1 MEYNLADLFESVVD
15 VVPDREALVYVDHP
29 GTGAERRLTYA
40 ELDAAANRIGHHLLD
55 SGVRPGEH
63 LGLHLYNGV
72 EYLQTVLGCLK
83 ARIVPVNVNYRYVE
97 EELVYLYRDADLVA
111 LVFDTEFSE
120 RVAGALPQVPELRH
134 LIRVGA
140 GPKASGPAA
149 SGPDASSRGGS
160 SAGGPG
166 PNASSADASG
176 PDASSPDGSGPDA
189 STAGAS
195 GPDASTAGRP
205 GPDASTADG
214 PGPDASTADG
224 PGPDASTADGPG
236 PDASTAD
243 GPGPDASTADGSG
256 PDASL
261 AAVPFAKAEAGGS
274 PARGFPARSAD
285 DQFIIYTGGTTG
297 LPKGVMWR
305 QEDLFFAGL
314 GGGAPTGEPVKKPEE
329 LAERVAAGGSGITFF
344 PTPPLMHGTSTLTAF
359 IGFYFGQRV
368 VVHRKF
374 VPEEVLRTVAKEKV
388 TSISLVGDAMLRPLI
403 DALQGPLKGTD
414 CSSVF
419 SVSSSGA
426 IMSDTVRGQFRA
438 LLPNAM
444 LLNNFGSSE
453 SGFNGTATDDSGP
466 ERGFRVRVN
475 SRTRV
480 VDPATHEPVAAGEVG
495 RVAQRG
501 HVPLGYYNDPAKTAE
516 TFFEKDGE
524 RWVLLGDMATV
535 DGDGVVIVLGRGSQ
549 CINTGGE
556 KVYPEEVE
564 QALKAH
570 PDVYDALV
578 AGVPDATWGNHVA
591 AVVQLR
597 TGAPQPSLDDIQTH
611 CRTRLAGYKIPRQLV
626 ITESVRRS
634 PSGKADYRWAR
645 DVAVAADG

>member
-15 VVPDREALVYVDHP
+15 VVPDREALVHLDHP

-40 ELDAAANRIGHHLLD
+40 ELDAAANRVAHHLID
-55 SGVRPGEH
+55 SGIRPGEH

-83 ARIVPVNVNYRYVE
+83 ARVVPVNVNYRYVE

-111 LVFDTEFSE
+111 LVFDGEFGD
-120 RVAGALPQVPELRH
+120 RVAAALPRAPKLRR
-134 LIRVGA
+134 LLRVGT
-140 GPKASGPAA
+140 AA
-149 SGPDASSRGGS
+149 EV
-160 SAGGPG
+160 PG
-166 PNASSADASG
+166 
-176 PDASSPDGSGPDA
+176 
-189 STAGAS
+189 
-195 GPDASTAGRP
+195 
-205 GPDASTADG
+205 
-214 PGPDASTADG
+214 
-224 PGPDASTADGPG
+224 
-236 PDASTAD
+236 
-243 GPGPDASTADGSG
+243 
-256 PDASL
+256 
-261 AAVPFAKAEAGGS
+261 AVPFTEAEAAAS
-274 PARGFPARSAD
+274 PERGFPARSGD

-297 LPKGVMWR
+297 MPKGVMWR

-314 GGGAPTGEPVKKPEE
+314 GGGAPTGEPVKTPGE
-329 LAERVAAGGSGITFF
+329 LAQRVAAGGSGITFF

-359 IGFYFGQRV
+359 IGFNFGQRV
-368 VVHRKF
+368 VLHRKF
-374 VPEEVLRTVAKEKV
+374 VPEEVLRTVEREKV

-403 DALQGPLKGTD
+403 DALAGPLKGTD
-414 CSSVF
+414 CSALF

-426 IMSDTVRGQFRA
+426 VMSETVRRQFRE
-438 LLPNAM
+438 LVPNAL

-453 SGFNGTATDDSGP
+453 SGFNGTATEDSGP
-466 ERGFRVRVN
+466 GRGFRIRVN

-480 VDPATHEPVAAGEVG
+480 VDPATHEPVAVGAIG
-495 RVAQRG
+495 RVAQCG
-501 HVPLGYYNDPAKTAE
+501 HVPLGYYNDPRKTAE
-516 TFFEKDGE
+516 TFFERDGQ

-535 DGDGVVIVLGRGSQ
+535 DEEGVVTVLGRGSQ

-578 AGVPDATWGNHVA
+578 AGVPDATWGSHVA

-597 TGAPQPSLDDIQTH
+597 AGARRLSLGDLQDH
-611 CRTRLAGYKIPRQLV
+611 CRAHLAGYKIPRQLV
-626 ITESVRRS
+626 LTEGIRRS

-645 DVAVAADG
+645 EVAVAADASPA

>member
-15 VVPDREALVYVDHP
+15 VVPDREALVYLDHP

-40 ELDAAANRIGHHLLD
+40 ELDAAANRVAHHLID
-55 SGVRPGEH
+55 SGIRPGEH

-83 ARIVPVNVNYRYVE
+83 ARVVPVNVNYRYVE

-111 LVFDTEFSE
+111 LVFDGEFAD
-120 RVAGALPQVPELRH
+120 RVAAALPRAPKLR
-134 LIRVGA
+134 LLLRVG
-140 GPKASGPAA
+140 
-149 SGPDASSRGGS
+149 
-160 SAGGPG
+160 
-166 PNASSADASG
+166 
-176 PDASSPDGSGPDA
+176 
-189 STAGAS
+189 TA
-195 GPDASTAGRP
+195 
-205 GPDASTADG
+205 
-214 PGPDASTADG
+214 
-224 PGPDASTADGPG
+224 
-236 PDASTAD
+236 
-243 GPGPDASTADGSG
+243 
-256 PDASL
+256 
-261 AAVPFAKAEAGGS
+261 AAVPGATPFTEAEAAAS
-274 PARGFPARSAD
+274 PERGFPTRSGD

-297 LPKGVMWR
+297 MPKGVMWR

-314 GGGAPTGEPVKKPEE
+314 GGGAPTGEPVKTPGE

-359 IGFYFGQRV
+359 IGFGFGQRV
-368 VVHRKF
+368 VLHRKF
-374 VPEEVLRTVAKEKV
+374 VPEEVLRTVEREKV
-388 TSISLVGDAMLRPLI
+388 TSVSLVGDAMLRPLI
-403 DALQGPLKGTD
+403 DALAGPLKGTD
-414 CSSVF
+414 CSALF

-426 IMSDTVRGQFRA
+426 VMSETVRRQFRD
-438 LLPNAM
+438 LVPNAL

-453 SGFNGTATDDSGP
+453 SGFNGTATEDAGP
-466 ERGFRVRVN
+466 ERGFRIRVN

-480 VDPATHEPVAAGEVG
+480 VDPATHEPVAVGAIG
-495 RVAQRG
+495 RVAQCG
-501 HVPLGYYNDPAKTAE
+501 HVPLGYYNDPRKTAE
-516 TFFEKDGE
+516 TFFELDGQ

-535 DGDGVVIVLGRGSQ
+535 DEEGVVTVLGRGSQ

-578 AGVPDATWGNHVA
+578 AGVPDATWGSHVA

-597 TGAPQPSLDDIQTH
+597 SGARRLSLGDLQDH
-611 CRTRLAGYKIPRQLV
+611 CRAHLAGYKIPRQLV
-626 ITESVRRS
+626 LTEGIRRS

-645 DVAVAADG
+645 EVAVAADSSLS

>member
-15 VVPDREALVYVDHP
+15 VVPHREALVYVDHP

-40 ELDAAANRIGHHLLD
+40 DLDAAANRIGHHLLD
-55 SGVRPGEH
+55 AGIRPGEH

-111 LVFDTEFSE
+111 LAFDAEFAD
-120 RVAGALPQVPELRH
+120 RVAAALPQVPGLRRM
-134 LIRVGA
+134 LRVGA
-140 GPKASGPAA
+140 AAPGAAPLPAL
-149 SGPDASSRGGS
+149 DF
-160 SAGGPG
+160 
-166 PNASSADASG
+166 
-176 PDASSPDGSGPDA
+176 
-189 STAGAS
+189 TE
-195 GPDASTAGRP
+195 
-205 GPDASTADG
+205 
-214 PGPDASTADG
+214 
-224 PGPDASTADGPG
+224 
-236 PDASTAD
+236 
-243 GPGPDASTADGSG
+243 
-256 PDASL
+256 
-261 AAVPFAKAEAGGS
+261 AEAAGS
-274 PARGFPARSAD
+274 PRRGFPARSGD

-297 LPKGVMWR
+297 MPKGVMWR
-305 QEDLFFAGL
+305 QEDLFFSGL
-314 GGGAPTGEPVKKPEE
+314 GGGAPTGRPVRTPAE
-329 LAERVAAGGSGITFF
+329 LAERVAAGGEGITFF

-359 IGFYFGQRV
+359 IGFNFGQRV
-368 VVHRKF
+368 VLHRKF
-374 VPEEVLRTVAKEKV
+374 VPVEVLRTVERERV
-388 TSISLVGDAMLRPLI
+388 SSMSLVGDAMLLPLI
-403 DALQGPLKGTD
+403 DALSGPMKGTD
-414 CSSVF
+414 CSSLF

-426 IMSDTVRGQFRA
+426 IMSETVRARFQE
-438 LLPNAM
+438 LVPNAL

-466 ERGFRVRVN
+466 ERGFRIRVN

-480 VDPATHEPVAAGEVG
+480 VDPVTREPVAAGQPG
-495 RVAQRG
+495 RIAQRG

-516 TFFEKDGE
+516 TFFRTDGE

-535 DGDGVVIVLGRGSQ
+535 DEEGVVTVLGRGSQ

-578 AGVPDATWGNHVA
+578 AGVPDATWGNRVA

-597 TGAPQPSLDDIQTH
+597 EGAPRLSLEEVQAH
-611 CRTRLAGYKIPRQLV
+611 CRSRLAGYKVPRQLV
-626 ITESVRRS
+626 LTDTVRRS

-645 DVAVAADG
+645 EVAAEAD

>member
-111 LVFDTEFSE
+111 LAFDAEFAE

-140 GPKASGPAA
+140 GPKASGPDASNMDGWGADASRPAA
-149 SGPDASSRGGS
+149 SGG
-160 SAGGPG
+160 
-166 PNASSADASG
+166 
-176 PDASSPDGSGPDA
+176 DGSGPD
-189 STAGAS
+189 G
-195 GPDASTAGRP
+195 
-205 GPDASTADG
+205 
-214 PGPDASTADG
+214 
-224 PGPDASTADGPG
+224 
-236 PDASTAD
+236 
-243 GPGPDASTADGSG
+243 
-256 PDASL
+256 SL

-274 PARGFPARSAD
+274 PGRGFAARSAD

-314 GGGAPTGEPVKKPEE
+314 GGGAPTGEPVRKPEE
-329 LAERVAAGGSGITFF
+329 LAGRVAAGGSGITFF

-368 VVHRKF
+368 IVHRKF

-403 DALQGPLKGTD
+403 DALQGPLRGTD

-480 VDPATHEPVAAGEVG
+480 VDPVTHEPVAAGEVG

-535 DGDGVVIVLGRGSQ
+535 DRDGVVIVLGRGSQ

-597 TGAPQPSLDDIQTH
+597 TGAPRPSLDDIQAH

>member
-40 ELDAAANRIGHHLLD
+40 ELDAAANRVGHHLLD
-55 SGVRPGEH
+55 SGIRPGEH

-111 LVFDTEFSE
+111 LVFDAEFTD
-120 RVAGALPQVPELRH
+120 RVAAALPRAERLRH

-140 GPKASGPAA
+140 PA
-149 SGPDASSRGGS
+149 
-160 SAGGPG
+160 PG
-166 PNASSADASG
+166 A
-176 PDASSPDGSGPDA
+176 
-189 STAGAS
+189 
-195 GPDASTAGRP
+195 
-205 GPDASTADG
+205 
-214 PGPDASTADG
+214 
-224 PGPDASTADGPG
+224 
-236 PDASTAD
+236 
-243 GPGPDASTADGSG
+243 
-256 PDASL
+256 
-261 AAVPFAKAEAGGS
+261 AAVPCVEFAHVEAAGS
-274 PARGFPARSAD
+274 PERGFPARSPD

-297 LPKGVMWR
+297 MPKGVMWR

-314 GGGAPTGEPVKKPEE
+314 GGGAPTGEAVKKPEE
-329 LAERVAAGGSGITFF
+329 LADRVAAGGEGITFF
-344 PTPPLMHGTSTLTAF
+344 PTAPLMHGTSTLTAF
-359 IGFYFGQRV
+359 IGFNFGQRV
-368 VVHRKF
+368 VIHRKF
-374 VPEEVLRTVAKEKV
+374 VPDEVLRTVEKEKV
-388 TSISLVGDAMLRPLI
+388 SSISLVGDAMLRPLI
-403 DALQGPLKGTD
+403 DALSGPLRD
-414 CSSVF
+414 IDRSSLF

-426 IMSDTVRGQFRA
+426 IMSDTVRRQFQE
-438 LLPNAM
+438 LVPNTM
-444 LLNNFGSSE
+444 VLNNFGSSE
-453 SGFNGTATDDSGP
+453 SGFNGTATEDSGP

-475 SRTRV
+475 ARTQV
-480 VDPATHEPVAAGEVG
+480 VDPATYEPVTAGEVG
-495 RVAQRG
+495 RIAQCG
-501 HVPLGYYNDPAKTAE
+501 HVPLGYYNDPAKTAG

-535 DGDGVVIVLGRGSQ
+535 DEEGVVTVLGRGSQ

-564 QALKAH
+564 QALKSH

-578 AGVPDATWGNHVA
+578 AGVPDPQWGHHVA

-597 TGAPQPSLDDIQTH
+597 EGAARPSLEDIRRH
-611 CRTRLAGYKIPRQLV
+611 CRDRLAGYKIPRQLV
-626 ITESVRRS
+626 ITESLQRS

-645 DVAVAADG
+645 EVAMAADG